1 MKKRV
6 LKILTIAAIIAALTI
21 GTAQA
26 TGFFDFSKRSQTVT
40 ISQEENDRLKR
51 FEKLDTMLQFVESY
65 YWQEPDVDAMIEN
78 AARGLMYGLEDPYS
92 FYYNEEEWLE
102 MKEDDEGEYGG
113 IGIQM
118 LGNPDDLTVTI
129 IRVFTGGP
137 AEAAGVLK
145 GDKLVRVEDV
155 EVNMYTMQ
163 DAVNIM
169 RGENGGEVEIEVKRG
184 EEYITFTM
192 TRQIIHV
199 NRVESAM
206 LEDSVGYIALYEFAG
221 DCANEFEK
229 AFKALRD
236 QGAKALVVDL
246 RDNGGGWVLDA
257 KSIAD
262 LFVDKGVL
270 VYCEDRYGYK
280 ELYETT
286 DGKDDIPLVFLVNGN
301 TASSSEILSGGL
313 QDQGRAKVVG
323 TKTFGKG
330 IVQSVIPWDNDT
342 WGFQLT
348 VAQYFFSSGT
358 PVHTIG
364 ITPDVI
370 VEMPEEMENA
380 YLQLGDLSDPQLKT
394 AWETAKDMIGQ

>member
-40 ISQEENDRLKR
+40 ISQEEYDRLKR

-229 AFKALRD
+229 AFKALRA

-257 KSIAD
+257 NSIAD

-301 TASSSEILSGGL
+301 TASSSEILAGGL

-394 AWETAKDMIGQ
+394 AWETAKEMIGQ